1 METKSLKVVASTAFV
16 FAMLSLHSPPVAA
29 EFGKVIK
36 IAGDR
41 QIVVGPFG
49 TPLPPFTVRV
59 HDASGAPSSGVAV
72 HITTTKKGSPCARNV
87 DEFGFAGFNAQ
98 LDEGVCLNNGASLGF
113 SDQAGLVTILP
124 SDGNS
129 PPSAFLIGA
138 RASVG
143 NQQGVP
149 EYARTQYFSIARA
162 VNSPAGQ
169 PQIVVE
175 YFNEV
180 ARNYFNTIYQ
190 SEIDVLDAGTF
201 PDWTR
206 EVGSFIAWPTQAA
219 APPGAVP
226 VCRFFGSKFTSHF
239 YSADP
244 AECDAVLA
252 SFPDWQ
258 LETREAFW
266 IFLPDK
272 VTGECGEN
280 LMPVWR
286 VYRPSGPN
294 HRYVTDR
301 NVRDT
306 MVFLAGWI
314 AEGYGPDAVI
324 MCTPR

>member
-1 METKSLKVVASTAFV
+1 MPGLV
-16 FAMLSLHSPPVAA
+16 FAVLSLGPTTVCA
-29 EFGKVIK
+29 EFGRLTK

-41 QIVVGPFG
+41 QIVVGPFN
-49 TPLPPFTVRV
+49 TPKAPFTVRV
-59 HDASGAPSSGVAV
+59 QGAGGEPLAGVAV
-72 HITTTKKGSPCARNV
+72 HITATKTGSPCARNV
-87 DEFGFAGFNAQ
+87 DEFGFAGFNAD
-98 LDEGVCLNNGASLGF
+98 LGDSVCSNNGASLGF
-113 SDQAGLVTILP
+113 TDAGGLVTISP
-124 SDGNS
+124 SDLNS

-149 EYARTQYFSIARA
+149 EIARTQFFSVVRA
-162 VNSPAGQ
+162 VNAPPGE
-169 PQIVVE
+169 PKVVVE

-252 SFPDWQ
+252 NFPDWL

-272 VTGECGEN
+272 LTGECAEN

-306 MVFLAGWI
+306 MVLLAGWI